1 MVGSVSE
8 GVTISNDSMYAT
20 MYESPHNTRAHI
32 VDYKFNHVPNRYV
45 MQKLP

>member
-1 MVGSVSE
+1 MVGPVPE
-8 GVTISNDSMYAT
+8 GVTISNGS

-32 VDYKFNHVPNRYV
+32 VAYKFNHVPNRYV